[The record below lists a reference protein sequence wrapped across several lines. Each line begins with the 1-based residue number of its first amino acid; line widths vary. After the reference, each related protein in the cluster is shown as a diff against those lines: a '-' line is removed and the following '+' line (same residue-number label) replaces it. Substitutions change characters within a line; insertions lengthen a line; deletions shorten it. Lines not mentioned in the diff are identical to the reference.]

1 MASGLVHL
9 VRNLLFRGH
18 LLIPCAKHAWPWSD
32 GIALYLL
39 TLKKKK
45 TLPIYENLLV
55 LEVSDNLICSLLIR

>member
-1 MASGLVHL
+1 MASRLVHL
-9 VRNLLFRGH
+9 MRNLFRGH

-45 TLPIYENLLV
+45 QKPSNI
-55 LEVSDNLICSLLIR
+55 LELISFRGF

>member
-45 TLPIYENLLV
+45 NPSNI
-55 LEVSDNLICSLLIR
+55 LELISFRGF